1 MVGNSVSGSSCDS
14 FIFIFIY
21 DVLKDERVFLQVLH
35 YIFFFCNLMCK
46 LISKYVFPN
55 SSTVVIVY

>member
-21 DVLKDERVFLQVLH
+21 DVFKDLRVFLQVLH
-35 YIFFFCNLMCK
+35 CIFCNLMCK

-55 SSTVVIVY
+55 SSTVAIVC